1 MKEIKDDKV
10 NRGFSHHHEVAA
22 HFFFFLDKEAL
33 CLALQ
38 NQKTKAQ
45 KLPEGVFVMSSLR
58 NLYDALWCSFM
69 ASLIDRWARIKK
81 VAHLLTVVIR
91 SKIHKL
97 GMQNESGGRII
108 TVVIKLDVTGEKK
121 KKRRNFRIGSM
132 INTSTQVNVHYPII
146 LHIW

>member
-1 MKEIKDDKV
+1 MTRLTEAFHTTMKLQHI
-10 NRGFSHHHEVAA
+10 
-22 HFFFFLDKEAL
+22 FFFFLDKEAL

-132 INTSTQVNVHYPII
+132 IKTSTQVNVHYPII